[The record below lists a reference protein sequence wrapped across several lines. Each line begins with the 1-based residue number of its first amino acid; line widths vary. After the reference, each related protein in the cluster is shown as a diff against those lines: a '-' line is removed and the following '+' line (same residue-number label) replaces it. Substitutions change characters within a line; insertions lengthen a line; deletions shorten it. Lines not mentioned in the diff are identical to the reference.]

1 MSLFRRKSERGE
13 EREERSEE
21 PLREDR
27 PSEPEKPKV
36 GAREQAGGARGEV
49 LRPVKDSVVRGVIE
63 VEAHPAA
70 TTREFAEARLEWSS
84 DGEKWQSA
92 RALSGE
98 LDIHAA
104 RTGEAELRH
113 ITTVHST
120 VLAEQVRRSLEQA
133 GYGEIKIEPAECTR
147 WSDEIGTPPQW
158 DTTKLSDGEY
168 LVRLV
173 TKDIEGVAVESEP
186 VSFRIDNAGPEL
198 RFDADPSL
206 RPLEGLVKLT
216 VEAADPGSGVELVTL
231 EVSAVSDDWHR
242 VAETREEPYVLEW
255 DTTAF
260 RDATYRM
267 RIVAWDVSGN
277 ETTSPGTIVEVSNT
291 LVAAE
296 LIEPK
301 KSLSGRVN
309 LLARAGGRRTAQMV
323 FEIASA
329 GSNDWKAL
337 GTTRPPFHLA
347 FESDQHE
354 DGSYLIRIQSVSSGG
369 REVYSRS
376 FGPYVV
382 DNTAPTIEIVEPKDG
397 QEVAGEVDVVARV
410 LDDGSG
416 VERASLELRED
427 DEWRTLTDLEPE
439 SGEVRLRWDAAEA
452 DEGQYALRVSARD
465 RAGNEAGEELEL
477 VVSARPAEP
486 AAPSKETES
495 APPPALAGEPTVAQ
509 PPASQ
514 PSRQFGPIPRW
525 RAPDGEDREREAAQ
539 SGREE
544 RLPEPELSIELPPG
558 EPAVEA
564 PAAPRP
570 APPAAVGWS
579 WRPREPVGSAFGE
592 EERGS
597 ESKSPAPETQIE
609 PEPAIEE
616 KPEREESPA
625 PVTESKSEQPSGP
638 TSGPGEPPAVEPE
651 PEQPSQP
658 AEEINATPVPAVAP
672 KFAFRLVQTDDEPEE
687 EEREEEGPPETAEE
701 HEAKAGGEQG
711 GRGEAED
718 ERQEPEPQRSVIEF
732 PRSGRGWDI
741 WELEK
746 LLEKSSDQDPLR
758 RAEQRQIL
766 FNLRD
771 HIGFDG
777 KIPPQFDD
785 LVREVF
791 DDLL

>member
-1 MSLFRRKSERGE
+1 MSLFRRKPERGE
-13 EREERSEE
+13 ERDERSEE
-21 PLREDR
+21 LLREDL
-27 PSEPEKPKV
+27 PIEPEKPP
-36 GAREQAGGARGEV
+36 AEPREQAGGARGEV
-49 LRPVKDSVVRGVIE
+49 LRPLKDSVVRGVIE

-70 TTREFAEARLEWSS
+70 TKREFAEARLEWSS

-98 LDIHAA
+98 LDVHAA

-133 GYGEIKIEPAECTR
+133 GYGEIKIEPAECTQ
-147 WSDEIGTPPQW
+147 WSDEIGSPPLW
-158 DTTKLSDGEY
+158 DTTGLPDGEF

-186 VSFRIDNAGPEL
+186 VSFRIDNDGPEL

-242 VAETREEPYVLEW
+242 VAESRQEPYVLEW
-255 DTTAF
+255 DTTTF
-260 RDATYRM
+260 RDATYRI

-277 ETTSPGTIVEVSNT
+277 ETTSSGTIVEVSNA
-291 LVAAE
+291 LAPAE

-301 KSLSGRVN
+301 KYLSGRVN

-354 DGSYLIRIQSVSSGG
+354 DGSYFIRIQSVSSGG
-369 REVYSRS
+369 QEVHSRE
-376 FGPYVV
+376 FGPYVI
-382 DNTAPTIEIVEPKDG
+382 DNTAPTVEIVAPEDG
-397 QEVAGEVDVVARV
+397 QEVAGEV
-410 LDDGSG
+410 
-416 VERASLELRED
+416 
-427 DEWRTLTDLEPE
+427 
-439 SGEVRLRWDAAEA
+439 EV
-452 DEGQYALRVSARD
+452 
-465 RAGNEAGEELEL
+465 
-477 VVSARPAEP
+477 VVSAHTVEPASVSSEAESESPTASAAEP
-486 AAPSKETES
+486 AVVR
-495 APPPALAGEPTVAQ
+495 PPTYPT
-509 PPASQ
+509 SG
-514 PSRQFGPIPRW
+514 QFGPV
-525 RAPDGEDREREAAQ
+525 PDWDAREEGDE
-539 SGREE
+539 GRE
-544 RLPEPELSIELPPG
+544 LTPEPEPSLEPAPTEKPELEPREESVPAGKPVAEPPG

-564 PAAPRP
+564 LAPPP
-570 APPAAVGWS
+570 APAVAVGWH
-579 WRPREPVGSAFGE
+579 WRPSEPSGSAAGE
-592 EERGS
+592 EERGG
-597 ESKSPAPETQIE
+597 ESKPAE
-609 PEPAIEE
+609 P
-616 KPEREESPA
+616 KA
-625 PVTESKSEQPSGP
+625 P
-638 TSGPGEPPAVEPE
+638 VEPE
-651 PEQPSQP
+651 PEESPALEPAPEKPSQP
-658 AEEINATPVPAVAP
+658 AQETVAAPVPAVAS
-672 KFAFRLVQTDDEPEE
+672 KFAFRLVQTDDEPGE
-687 EEREEEGPPETAEE
+687 EEREEEGPIETAEE
-701 HEAKAGGEQG
+701 HEAKVGDEQG
-711 GRGEAED
+711 ERGEAEG
-718 ERQEPEPQRSVIEF
+718 ERQEPEPQPSVIEF
-732 PRSGRGWDI
+732 PRSGRGWDV

-746 LLEKSSDQDPLR
+746 LLGESSDQDPHR

-766 FNLRD
+766 FHLRD